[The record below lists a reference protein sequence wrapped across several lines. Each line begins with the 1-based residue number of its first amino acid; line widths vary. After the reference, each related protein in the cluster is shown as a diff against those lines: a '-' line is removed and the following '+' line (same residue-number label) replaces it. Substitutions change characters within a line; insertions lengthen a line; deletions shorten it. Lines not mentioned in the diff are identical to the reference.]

1 MKIFVI
7 LQIVLCNTFLSS
19 WTFSDN
25 LKSYDPLMK
34 KDTGIISFDNISED
48 TNINKVKDTK
58 SSVKYQPDIFF
69 EEPIYNFGKV
79 YKNEEVE
86 HVFVFQNRGTK
97 QLNIEKIKASCG
109 CIVLET
115 TTRNVPPEMYG
126 IINVIFR
133 SDPYPGTINET
144 IRVYSNDINTPVYS
158 LKLLGETI
166 EDIKINPKYIRFGY
180 VSKGEKAQAE
190 VDIQPRPGFNLE
202 IKDVI
207 SSNPVVIIKYKKDE
221 RENKYIVEATLK
233 EDTMVGEWT
242 GNIYIL
248 TNSERQ
254 SRVIVPFS
262 GEVLGDVR
270 IYPSHLYFG
279 VIKRG
284 SECVKSVFITLLKE
298 KIEVEKVEV
307 QPEFLVSEI
316 VTDPRKNIVEERHEI
331 LYSNFWEVS
340 TDFPQKKIVGGKKV
354 RLRILT
360 KVRKDAPVGEINGV
374 IKVYTNSE
382 IQPIINIPVSVTI
395 TDK

>member
-7 LQIVLCNTFLSS
+7 LQIVLCNTFLSG

-25 LKSYDPLMK
+25 LKSYYPLIK
-34 KDTGIISFDNISED
+34 KDTGMISFDNISED
-48 TNINKVKDTK
+48 TNITKVKDTK

-79 YKNEEVE
+79 YKNEDVE

-115 TTRNVPPEMYG
+115 TTRNVSPGMTG
-126 IINVIFR
+126 IIVTILR
-133 SDPYPGTINET
+133 SGPDTGTITES
-144 IRVYSNDINTPVYS
+144 ISVYSNDPDNPVYA
-158 LKLLGETI
+158 LKLSGEII
-166 EDIKINPKYIRFGY
+166 EDIKINPKQVRFGY

-279 VIKRG
+279 VIKKG
-284 SECVKSVFITLLKE
+284 TECVKSVFLTLLKE

-316 VTDPRKNIVEERHEI
+316 ITEPQKDIGEERHEI

-340 TDFPQKKIVGGKKV
+340 TDFPQKKIVGGEKV

>member
-25 LKSYDPLMK
+25 LKSYYPLIK
-34 KDTGIISFDNISED
+34 KDTGMISFDNISED
-48 TNINKVKDTK
+48 TNITKVKDTK

-115 TTRNVPPEMYG
+115 TTRNVSPGMTG
-126 IINVIFR
+126 IIVTILK
-133 SDPYPGTINET
+133 SGPDTGTITES
-144 IRVYSNDINTPVYS
+144 ISVYSNDPDNPVYA
-158 LKLLGETI
+158 LKLSGEII
-166 EDIKINPKYIRFGY
+166 EDITINPKQVRFGY

-279 VIKRG
+279 VIKKG

>member
-25 LKSYDPLMK
+25 LKSYNPLIK
-34 KDTGIISFDNISED
+34 KYSGMISSDDVSDDTII
-48 TNINKVKDTK
+48 TKVKNTK
-58 SSVKYQPDIFF
+58 SSIKYQPNIFF
-69 EEPIYNFGKV
+69 DEPVYNFGEV
-79 YKNEEVE
+79 YINEEVE

-97 QLNIEKIKASCG
+97 DLIIKEIKASCD
-109 CIVLET
+109 CLVLEEST
-115 TTRNVPPEMYG
+115 KSVPPEMYG

-166 EDIKINPKYIRFGY
+166 EDITTNPKYIRFGY

-202 IKDVI
+202 IKDMI
-207 SSNPVVIIKYKKDE
+207 SSNPFVSIKYGKYEDK
-221 RENKYIVEATLK
+221 NKYVVEVTLK
-233 EDTMVGEWT
+233 ETAAIGVLK
-242 GNIYIL
+242 GNIHIL
-248 TNSERQ
+248 TNSEKQ
-254 SRVIVPFS
+254 NKMVIPFS
-262 GEVLGDVR
+262 GEVLGDIR
-270 IYPSHLYFG
+270 LYPTHLYFG
-279 VIKRG
+279 AIKKD
-284 SECVKSVFITLLKE
+284 SECVKSVFITLLKKKIKIE
-298 KIEVEKVEV
+298 KIEV

>member
-7 LQIVLCNTFLSS
+7 LQIVLCNTFLSG

-25 LKSYDPLMK
+25 LKSYYPLIK
-34 KDTGIISFDNISED
+34 KDTGMISFDNISED
-48 TNINKVKDTK
+48 TNITKVKDTK

-79 YKNEEVE
+79 YKNEDVE

-115 TTRNVPPEMYG
+115 TTRNVSPGMTG
-126 IINVIFR
+126 IIVTILR
-133 SDPYPGTINET
+133 SGPDTGTITES
-144 IRVYSNDINTPVYS
+144 ISVYSNDPDNPVYT
-158 LKLLGETI
+158 LKLSGEII
-166 EDIKINPKYIRFGY
+166 EDIKINPKQVRFGY

-233 EDTMVGEWT
+233 EDTMVGVWT

-254 SRVIVPFS
+254 SRVIVPFF

-279 VIKRG
+279 VIKKG
-284 SECVKSVFITLLKE
+284 TECVKSVFLTLLKE

-316 VTDPRKNIVEERHEI
+316 ITEPQKDIGEERHEI

-340 TDFPQKKIVGGKKV
+340 TDFPQKKIVGGEKV